1 MISIFVSSC
10 NTRFCLDTSADDV
23 VILDSSSEKKISY
36 HLIFKNVVFL
46 NNRKCKSFVN
56 DVIKCMS
63 HEDIEMITVFDKHG
77 KKVLA
82 VDLSVYNKNQCFRKV
97 IVTLNLNYD
106 PLSSHKVQNYTLYFY
121 KNQTIR
127 LRLRCT
133 LLFNFRAFLHVL
145 IFLINSVSIVSCSL
159 FPCQF

>member
-1 MISIFVSSC
+1 MRNLINIIVSSC

-36 HLIFKNVVFL
+36 HLVFKNIVFL

-56 DVIKCMS
+56 DVIKFMS
-63 HEDIEMITVFDKHG
+63 HEDLEKITVFDKNR

-97 IVTLNLNYD
+97 IVTL
-106 PLSSHKVQNYTLYFY
+106 PSSL
-121 KNQTIR
+121 I
-127 LRLRCT
+127 
-133 LLFNFRAFLHVL
+133 LH
-145 IFLINSVSIVSCSL
+145 
-159 FPCQF
+159 